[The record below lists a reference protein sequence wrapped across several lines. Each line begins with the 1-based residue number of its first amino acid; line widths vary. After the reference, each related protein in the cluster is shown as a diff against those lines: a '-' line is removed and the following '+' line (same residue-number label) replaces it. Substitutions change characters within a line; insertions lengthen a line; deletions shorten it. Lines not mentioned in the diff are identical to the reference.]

1 MSSTTV
7 SILVPLTA
15 RSAQLPSTLESIEQY
30 LQTTGLD
37 FEVRVL
43 DARDGEGIGG
53 MIRRGVAEA
62 KGNVVVVIDPEL
74 QYPVGAIGDAVAL
87 IESGAA
93 EVVFASRRATDD
105 PRHFLLRWLLVSI
118 LPDPGLQLK
127 AFSAA
132 AAGLLINE
140 TKQTSGGFDL
150 EIAYLANKY
159 GFRIERLT
167 VHAAPSRSP
176 AFGAVSGIVP
186 AIRIRMTD
194 RNNGYR
200 APRRCPICFSS
211 EVWSW
216 GQIPGNVI
224 RACSR
229 CKCRYLNRFAD
240 DESALSRRITKGR
253 QSGREIEAWKF
264 RDIAGRRRD

>member
-53 MIRRGVAEA
+53 MICRGVAEA

-93 EVVFASRRATDD
+93 EVVFAS
-105 PRHFLLRWLLVSI
+105 
-118 LPDPGLQLK
+118 
-127 AFSAA
+127 
-132 AAGLLINE
+132 
-140 TKQTSGGFDL
+140 
-150 EIAYLANKY
+150 
-159 GFRIERLT
+159 
-167 VHAAPSRSP
+167 
-176 AFGAVSGIVP
+176 
-186 AIRIRMTD
+186 
-194 RNNGYR
+194 
-200 APRRCPICFSS
+200 
-211 EVWSW
+211 
-216 GQIPGNVI
+216 
-224 RACSR
+224 
-229 CKCRYLNRFAD
+229 
-240 DESALSRRITKGR
+240 
-253 QSGREIEAWKF
+253 
-264 RDIAGRRRD
+264 